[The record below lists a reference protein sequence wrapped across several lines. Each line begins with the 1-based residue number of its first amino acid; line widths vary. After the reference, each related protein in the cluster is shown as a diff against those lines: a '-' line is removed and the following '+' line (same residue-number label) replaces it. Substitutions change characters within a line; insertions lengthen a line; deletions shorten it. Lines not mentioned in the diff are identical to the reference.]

1 MAKGFAMIT
10 IVMLHLSMSNLKGD
24 SALTINFFNHSFNT
38 RLFFFLSG
46 MVVALGGVNFSK
58 LKDAWNFGV
67 KKTKTLLLPFVV
79 WSVFIMPYI
88 YERSDIHDFFQI
100 LTAPFLPPYQ
110 DYWFLLYLYV
120 VQILFLGIKMVS
132 SHLLKLIKNDFI
144 TELLVA
150 SLLSVLLFPIYEY
163 VFIFLLGYFFYRYGK
178 RLLYSDFTL
187 LITLFLFVSLFA
199 FYRDRELSITIY
211 TKFVMA
217 LSGILAVVGII
228 RRLDTA
234 SESYQ
239 RSCILLRYIGH
250 HSLEIYLLHY
260 FFVWILRDVPI
271 SVAYVHAVPLYVI
284 IFIISS
290 FICLLCC
297 YVADMMKKIPY
308 VSFLLLG
315 SR

>member
-10 IVMLHLSMSNLKGD
+10 IVMLHISMSNLKGE

-46 MVVALGGVNFSK
+46 MVVALGGADFSN
-58 LKDAWNFGV
+58 LKNTWNFGI

-79 WSVFIMPYI
+79 WSVFIIPYI
-88 YERSDIHDFFQI
+88 YERSDIHDFFRI
-100 LTAPFLPPYQ
+100 LVAPFLPPYQ

-150 SLLSVLLFPIYEY
+150 ALLSVLLFRIYEY
-163 VFIFLLGYFFYRYGK
+163 VLIFLLGYFLYRYGK
-178 RLLYSDFTL
+178 RFLFSDFTL
-187 LITLFLFVSLFA
+187 LIALLLFVTLFTL
-199 FYRDRELSITIY
+199 YRDHEQEITLY
-211 TKFVMA
+211 SRLAMA
-217 LSGILAVVGII
+217 MAGIFAVVGII
-228 RRLDTA
+228 RRLDVA
-234 SESYQ
+234 FESNH
-239 RSCILLRYIGH
+239 RACILLRYIGR

-260 FFVWILRDVPI
+260 FFVWILRDVSI
-271 SVAYVHAVPLYVI
+271 SVVYVHAIPLYVI
-284 IFIISS
+284 IFIISI

-297 YVADMMKKIPY
+297 CVADVMKKIPY
-308 VSFLLLG
+308 VSLLLLG

>member
-1 MAKGFAMIT
+1 
-10 IVMLHLSMSNLKGD
+10 
-24 SALTINFFNHSFNT
+24 
-38 RLFFFLSG
+38 
-46 MVVALGGVNFSK
+46 
-58 LKDAWNFGV
+58 
-67 KKTKTLLLPFVV
+67 
-79 WSVFIMPYI
+79 MPYV

-178 RLLYSDFTL
+178 RFLYSDFTL
-187 LITLFLFVSLFA
+187 LTTLFLFVALFTL
-199 FYRDRELSITIY
+199 YRDQGVEITIHSR
-211 TKFVMA
+211 FVMA
-217 LSGILAVVGII
+217 LSGILAVVGVI
-228 RRLDTA
+228 RKLDMAFDSHNKLSTML
-234 SESYQ
+234 SF
-239 RSCILLRYIGH
+239 IGR

-260 FFVWILRDVPI
+260 FFVWILIDASI
-271 SVAYVHAVPLYVI
+271 SVVYIHAIPLYVI
-284 IFIISS
+284 IFIISTL
-290 FICLLCC
+290 ICLLCC
-297 YVADMMKKIPY
+297 KVADMMKKIPY

-315 SR
+315 NR